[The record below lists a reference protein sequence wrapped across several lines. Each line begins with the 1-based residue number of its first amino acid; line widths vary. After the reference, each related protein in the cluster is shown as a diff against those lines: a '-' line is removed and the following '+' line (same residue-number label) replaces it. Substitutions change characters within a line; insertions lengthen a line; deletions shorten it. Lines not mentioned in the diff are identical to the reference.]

1 MKSYEV
7 RMTITWIITWKGRRE
22 RVCLDFPPR
31 TRTWV
36 WVEVPFSHHVT
47 MEPSGSLSP
56 SLAFC
61 IIYVAHTHTAKTEQ
75 GYTIALKACS
85 ICGGT
90 PFAFWPRT
98 QAVTQSCWVWVLVVW
113 RTMRILLACQRCV
126 YAPLPASGL
135 ALCPGCCSVWHPCC
149 LLACPSI
156 PAALEM
162 RFIYNFLPRL
172 MRPPCG
178 TQWHTKCSA
187 RKRVPYSVHFG
198 FHVIVICLL
207 CPLMPFP
214 PSACCA
220 LLAIFCA
227 IFFPTAASR
236 LPLKPFGCNRNR
248 ITAAVKR
255 CKWQQTKRNAPT

>member
-1 MKSYEV
+1 MV
-7 RMTITWIITWKGRRE
+7 
-22 RVCLDFPPR
+22 VC
-31 TRTWV
+31 
-36 WVEVPFSHHVT
+36 
-47 MEPSGSLSP
+47 
-56 SLAFC
+56 
-61 IIYVAHTHTAKTEQ
+61 
-75 GYTIALKACS
+75 
-85 ICGGT
+85 
-90 PFAFWPRT
+90 
-98 QAVTQSCWVWVLVVW
+98 

-135 ALCPGCCSVWHPCC
+135 ALCPGCCSLWHPCC

-187 RKRVPYSVHFG
+187 RKRVSNPVHFG